1 MEIETAD
8 AALETPAETRV
19 ETGEEVIK
27 HMAVGSHLKLEVARD
42 ELVAKLGI
50 VSRAVSTRGTVQVL
64 SGILLSAEAGT
75 ITLAATD
82 MELSLRTTLE
92 ARVEGE
98 GAVVIPGKPF
108 AELARL
114 LPESDV
120 TLEYKPEEGTVQIV
134 SGSYNS
140 RLHVFNAED
149 FPRLP
154 TVDAQLHAIDREAL
168 LETVDRVAKSA
179 SRDESR
185 PVLTGILVRFE
196 AGKLIMV
203 ATDSYRLSV
212 KETTLGEAAPDL
224 EAIIPARALTELSRL
239 SGSGDTIDLG
249 VHENHVVFGTGDA
262 WLTTRRIDGQFPN
275 YRQLLP
281 DAFEVELTL
290 PKSELGDVVR
300 RASVLALRNSPLR
313 LRLAEGE
320 LTVSAQT
327 QDVGET
333 QETMPAAYSGEEF
346 LIGFNAEFLRDG
358 IDSIVGDDVKLK
370 LINPLRPAILEDA
383 AGDFTYLIMPI
394 RLAG

>member
-1 MEIETAD
+1 MELETAGD
-8 AALETPAETRV
+8 ATMTEMV
-19 ETGEEVIK
+19 STGTGLKIEVT
-27 HMAVGSHLKLEVARD
+27 RD

-64 SGILLSAEAGT
+64 SGILLAVEGDA

-82 MELSLRTTLE
+82 MELSLRTTLD
-92 ARVEGE
+92 AQVEGD
-98 GAVVIPGKPF
+98 GAVVIPGKPLV
-108 AELARL
+108 ELARL
-114 LPESDV
+114 LPENEV
-120 TLEYKPEEGTVQIV
+120 TLEYRPEEGTVQIV
-134 SGSYNS
+134 SGSYSS
-140 RLHVFNAED
+140 RLHVYNAED

-154 TVDAQLHAIDREAL
+154 AVDAQLHSIDREAL
-168 LETVDRVAKSA
+168 LETVARVARSA

-196 AGKLIMV
+196 AGKLVMV

-212 KETTLGEAAPDL
+212 KETELGESAPEL

-239 SGSGDTIDLG
+239 AGGDTVELG

-281 DAFEVELTL
+281 ETFEVELTL
-290 PKSELGDVVR
+290 PKAELADVVR

-333 QETMPAAYSGEEF
+333 KETMPAAYSGEEF
-346 LIGFNAEFLRDG
+346 VIGFNAEFLRDG
-358 IDSIVGDDVKLK
+358 VDSIADEDVRVK

>member
-1 MEIETAD
+1 MEVETAGTDVEID
-8 AALETPAETRV
+8 ATTA
-19 ETGEEVIK
+19 GEGTMVD
-27 HMAVGSHLKLEVARD
+27 MGASGHLKIEVARD

-64 SGILLSAEAGT
+64 SGILLKVEAGT

-82 MELSLRTTLE
+82 MELSLRTTLD
-92 ARVEGE
+92 ARAEGD

-134 SGSYNS
+134 SGAYSS

-154 TVDAQLHAIDREAL
+154 AVDAQLHAIDREAL
-168 LETVDRVAKSA
+168 LETIDRVAKSA

-196 AGKLIMV
+196 AGKLVMV

-212 KETTLGEAAPDL
+212 KETPLGEAAPEL

-281 DAFEVELTL
+281 ETFEVELTL
-290 PKSELGDVVR
+290 PKAELADVVR

-333 QETMPAAYSGEEF
+333 QETMPAAYSGDEF
-346 LIGFNAEFLRDG
+346 MIGFNAEFLRDG